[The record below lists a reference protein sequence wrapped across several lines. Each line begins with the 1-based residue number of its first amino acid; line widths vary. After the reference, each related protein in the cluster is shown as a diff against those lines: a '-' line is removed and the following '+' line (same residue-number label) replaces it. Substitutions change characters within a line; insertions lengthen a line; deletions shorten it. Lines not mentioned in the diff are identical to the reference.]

1 MLNVKCKKVINV
13 KCKIVKMLFCLA
25 RASREDVVK
34 DHAVA
39 RGARLLG
46 RREAGERLL
55 RTGTKFD
62 KVVLF

>member
-1 MLNVKCKKVINV
+1 MLNE
-13 KCKIVKMLFCLA
+13 KCKIVIFNFLA

-39 RGARLLG
+39 RGERLLG

-55 RTGTKFD
+55 RTGTKLD
-62 KVVLF
+62 KVVVFL

>member
-1 MLNVKCKKVINV
+1 MLNVKLLI
-13 KCKIVKMLFCLA
+13 LFCLA

-39 RGARLLG
+39 RGERLLG

-55 RTGTKFD
+55 RTGTKLD
-62 KVVLF
+62 QVVVL